1 MCLPMMPIGQ
11 LEYNVSG
18 VVHVEDVLD
27 NEYIDRWALHEIPIP
42 KHHFIGGFWKFSF
55 TVFCA
60 FIPTILKVQ
69 LVVYKVY
76 DLVLS
81 VEGESASQRVAREA
95 SSIDVV
101 VWRIDVVLVFLFPV

>member
-1 MCLPMMPIGQ
+1 MTISQLKSYIG
-11 LEYNVSG
+11 G

-27 NEYIDRWALHEIPIP
+27 YGYLDRWALHEIPIP